1 MRATDL
7 TTRILPPDEWHRL
20 VGTELETV
28 VACLAVDA
36 PAHVLVIEQDECIVG
51 CWLLMATWHV
61 EGLWVAP
68 THRKRGR
75 VGQRLLD
82 GMRTLVRG
90 FGSHAVVTASL
101 STDVTT
107 LLRKIG
113 ATELLGT
120 HFLMRMD

>member
-1 MRATDL
+1 VRATDL
-7 TTRILPPDEWHRL
+7 TTRLLPPDEWHRL
-20 VGTELETV
+20 IGTELEPV

-36 PAHVLVIEQDECIVG
+36 PAHVLVIERDGCIVG

-68 THRKRGR
+68 AHRKRGR

-82 GMRTLVRG
+82 GMRTLVRKL
-90 FGSHAVVTASL
+90 GSRAVVTASL
-101 STDVTT
+101 SSDVTT